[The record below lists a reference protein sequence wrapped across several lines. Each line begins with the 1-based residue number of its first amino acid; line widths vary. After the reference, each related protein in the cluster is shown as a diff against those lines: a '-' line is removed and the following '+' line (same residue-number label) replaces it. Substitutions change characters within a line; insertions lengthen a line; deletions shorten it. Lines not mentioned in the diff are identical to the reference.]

1 MLLGTAFSTM
11 AALLTVHGL
20 TTPGVLVG
28 PNGMIAFAGGLGI
41 PVGTGLLA
49 LTALP
54 ALRRTHRV
62 KPLLVLQL
70 SLATLVLA
78 LAATGLIFPTLVPKV
93 PTAGSNAAY
102 ALLSVGLLF

>member
-11 AALLTVHGL
+11 TALLAVHGMA
-20 TTPGVLVG
+20 TPGVLIG
-28 PNGMIAFAGGLGI
+28 PNGVIAFAGGLGI

-54 ALRRTHRV
+54 ALRRTRKV

-70 SLATLVLA
+70 VARRA
-78 LAATGLIFPTLVPKV
+78 RPRARRDRARVPG
-93 PTAGSNAAY
+93 PRPEGPDRRLRRRLRPARLRA
-102 ALLSVGLLF
+102 